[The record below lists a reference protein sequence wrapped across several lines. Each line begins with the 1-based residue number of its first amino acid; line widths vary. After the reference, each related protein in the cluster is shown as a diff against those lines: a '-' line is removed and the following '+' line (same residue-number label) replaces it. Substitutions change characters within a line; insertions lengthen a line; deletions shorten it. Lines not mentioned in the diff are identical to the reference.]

1 VIELFTGENAAAL
14 VTLTLLEIVL
24 GIDNIVVLAIVTGK
38 LPPEKQGFARNLGLA
53 LAMIMRILLL
63 LSLNW
68 MMSVTEPLFHLSLT
82 GWEHGVSLR
91 DLILIVGGLFLL
103 LKATYEI
110 HDKMEGAGDHGARNR
125 RTASFGAAIVQI
137 VAMDI
142 IFSLDSVITAVG
154 MAQHIPV
161 MVAAIVVAVGVMFVF
176 AGAISRFVEKHPTIK
191 MLALA
196 FLILIGVV
204 LIADGLGNHVP
215 KGYIYTAMAF
225 SLGVE
230 MINVRLVAR
239 MRHRDELR
247 IRQEY
252 EGGESAG
259 RGGKRD
265 EADSNR
271 S

>member
-1 VIELFTGENAAAL
+1 MIELFTAENAAAL

-38 LPPEKQGFARNLGLA
+38 LPIEQQKFARNLGLA

-68 MMSVTEPLFHLSLT
+68 LMSVTEPLFHLSFAA
-82 GWEHGVSLR
+82 WEHGVSLR
-91 DLILIVGGLFLL
+91 DIILIVGGVFLL
-103 LKATYEI
+103 IKATYEI
-110 HDKMEGAGDHGARNR
+110 HDKMEGAGDHGVGHRKP
-125 RTASFGAAIVQI
+125 ASFASAIAQI
-137 VAMDI
+137 VMMDL

-161 MVAAIVVAVGVMFVF
+161 MVTAIVIAVGVMFIF

-191 MLALA
+191 MLALS
-196 FLILIGVV
+196 FLILIGFV
-204 LIADGLGNHVP
+204 LIADGLGSHVP

-230 MINVRLVAR
+230 MVNVRLIT
-239 MRHRDELR
+239 R
-247 IRQEY
+247 IRKGDEQRLREELTNTPRPRI
-252 EGGESAG
+252 EGE
-259 RGGKRD
+259 D
-265 EADSNR
+265 E
-271 S
+271 